1 MTSAAIVAV
10 ALMLLVGTHLF
21 MSAKPATV
29 ALVMRNAGAWF
40 TMAIG
45 GLLMLRGQ
53 VLFGLPFVM
62 LGLSMLGRGSLLGR
76 ALGGGAGPARSS
88 GQRSRVRTAMLE
100 MELDHDT
107 GAMEGVVLQGKH
119 AGHALSDL
127 TLDQLLAVFGECE
140 TAGDQS
146 ASLLEAYLDRHH
158 PDWHAEAAATGF
170 DERQPHAGPSAMS
183 RDEAFE
189 ILGLEAGAGEDEIR
203 KAHKMLMKRFHP
215 DHGGSSY
222 LAAKINQAKDVLLP

>member
-1 MTSAAIVAV
+1 MTTAAIVAV
-10 ALMLLVGTHLF
+10 VLMLLVGTHVF
-21 MSAKPATV
+21 VNAKPATV
-29 ALVMRNAGAWF
+29 ALILRNAGAWF

-62 LGLSMLGRGSLLGR
+62 LGLSMLGGGSLLGR
-76 ALGGGAGPARSS
+76 TLGRGPGPARSA
-88 GQRSRVRTAMLE
+88 GQRSRVRTKLLE

-127 TLDQLLAVFGECE
+127 TLEQLLQVLGECE
-140 TAGDQS
+140 AAGDQS
-146 ASLLEAYLDRHH
+146 PSLLEAYLDRHH

-170 DERQPHAGPSAMS
+170 EERRSPAGPSTMS

-189 ILGLEAGAGEDEIR
+189 ILGLEPGAGDDEIR

-215 DHGGSSY
+215 DQGGSSY
-222 LAAKINQAKDVLLP
+222 LATKINQAKDVLLG